1 MRNPDTPLT
10 SSGVSSKRPV
20 NHEGGRSLVP
30 ERKFSA
36 IVIMEELGILIL
48 DRVDLIEV
56 LLCRLHLIGHV
67 SGNNDLGEL
76 CIESNLRSFR
86 VDHQVDL

>member
-1 MRNPDTPLT
+1 
-10 SSGVSSKRPV
+10 
-20 NHEGGRSLVP
+20 
-30 ERKFSA
+30 
-36 IVIMEELGILIL
+36 MEELGILIL